1 LIEIRWHGRGGQG
14 AVTAAE
20 LLAHAAINDG
30 KFAQA
35 IPSFGP
41 ERRGAPVAAFNRIS
55 NQSIG
60 LRSNVYEPDI
70 VVVIEP
76 SLLGSVNVK
85 EGLKDN
91 GSIIINS
98 GQALGELKAQYNITH
113 RTAVVDA
120 KRIALDEIGLPIT
133 NTAMLGALVKV
144 SNLVN
149 LDSILEAVK
158 ERFSGKAGERNISAV
173 KRAYNETLES

>member
-1 LIEIRWHGRGGQG
+1 MIEIRWHGRGGQG

-20 LLAHAAINDG
+20 ILAHAAIHDG

-35 IPSFGP
+35 MPSFGP
-41 ERRGAPVAAFNRIS
+41 ERRGAPVAAFNRI
-55 NQSIG
+55 NDQAIG

-76 SLLGSVNVK
+76 TLLGSINVI
-85 EGLKDN
+85 EGLKDK
-91 GSIIINS
+91 GLIIINS
-98 GQALGELKAQYNITH
+98 GKTISELKAQYNITYK
-113 RTAVVDA
+113 TAVVDA

-133 NTAMLGALVKV
+133 NTSMLGSLVKV

-149 LDSILEAVK
+149 LESILEAVK
-158 ERFSGKAGERNISAV
+158 ERFPGKAGERNMSAV